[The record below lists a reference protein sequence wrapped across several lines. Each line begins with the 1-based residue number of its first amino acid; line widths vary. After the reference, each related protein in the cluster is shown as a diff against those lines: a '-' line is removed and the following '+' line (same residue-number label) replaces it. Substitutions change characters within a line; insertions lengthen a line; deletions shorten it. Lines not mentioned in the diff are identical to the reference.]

1 MKKVCFSIPC
11 YNEEENI
18 ELMTRAI
25 DALFQE
31 KYKGIYEYV
40 IEYID
45 NYSTDRTREVLQKLC
60 ERYPHNVRAI
70 FNTRNFG
77 GVSSFYGLLQTEGD
91 CSIVLPCDFQVPI
104 SIIDK
109 LLEKWKQ
116 GACVV
121 CAVKK
126 GSKESGL
133 MWNVRK
139 LYYKLVQ
146 KYSEISQIQHFT
158 GAGLYDAK
166 VVEWLNKLD
175 DPVPSLRGMVA
186 EYGCNIE
193 EVYYVEEKR
202 KRGKSK
208 HNFSSLFSVAIK
220 NIILYTDLI
229 PNFSLLFGI
238 ILCLCG
244 VLFAIVEAIL
254 KISNCN
260 MVFGSTIAIVLGM
273 MILFGIQFVLMGLL
287 GRYLSI
293 IHKRIVHRPL
303 VVEEKRLNF

>member
-146 KYSEISQIQHFT
+146 KYSEISQIQH
-158 GAGLYDAK
+158 
-166 VVEWLNKLD
+166 

-260 MVFGSTIAIVLGM
+260 MVFGSTIAIVLVM